1 MTQDELREKIEG
13 IVDEYTTMVV
23 GKIFEMVIGFELE
36 ESLKPDINST
46 TDTILSLIQ
55 QAEVKGK
62 REVLQ
67 ELLDW
72 HEFYDSQ
79 KYTPPRREFDWQA
92 AIENMLLQKDYPHG
106 PIVRLAELE
115 NKE

>member
-1 MTQDELREKIEG
+1 MTQDELREKLTKDIYEA
-13 IVDEYTTMVV
+13 MQ
-23 GKIFEMVIGFELE
+23 
-36 ESLKPDINST
+36 KPYLSERHDA
-46 TDTILSLIQ
+46 ILSLIQ

-106 PIVRLAELE
+106 PIVRLAEFE
-115 NKE
+115 RQRNQGEKTDE